1 MHEVLA
7 CTLCAGVKVKHTD
20 PSEPLN
26 HPRRHGLFPAQD
38 PPEIWPRDPQ
48 HLCQFVLT
56 SHQDQKVSQ
65 PLKPSLVYRRD
76 RLSFL
81 TQLFRRPDQMKSDD
95 LSDIGTPLR
104 RIPQGVGGHPSP
116 AKQSPISDLA

>member
-81 TQLFRRPDQMKSDD
+81 TQLFRRPDQMKQ
-95 LSDIGTPLR
+95 R
-104 RIPQGVGGHPSP
+104 FVRYWHAFAQIPQGVGGHPSP